1 MRSMQFSLI
10 KENMNKNVYKNR
22 YYRGILKK
30 KYVYT
35 MTHFSKKS
43 NIAIAQ
49 LYFFSSNFEYSYKN
63 I

>member
-30 KYVYT
+30 KICIYDDSL
-35 MTHFSKKS
+35 FEKKQHS
-43 NIAIAQ
+43 NSLIV
-49 LYFFSSNFEYSYKN
+49 LFSSNFEDSYRN

>member
-30 KYVYT
+30 KICIYDDSL
-35 MTHFSKKS
+35 FEKS
-43 NIAIAQ
+43 NIEIAQ
-49 LYFFSSNFEYSYKN
+49 VYFFSSNFEYSYKN